1 MEIAPIAA
9 GRLLNRAGLLIGD
22 GAAAGDPVEFP
33 EELLLLHSA
42 CLRIDRGRLLGAAGL
57 HADEQREERKRSND
71 NAEFGDK
78 RRHGSSSYEARI
90 VDGNRTSA
98 AIAGAIKSRWSR
110 DRRSS
115 SPRRPSRS
123 RA

>member
-22 GAAAGDPVEFP
+22 GAAAGDPVEFL
-33 EELLLLHSA
+33 EELFLLHGA
-42 CLRIDRGRLLGAAGL
+42 CLGIDPGRLLGADGL
-57 HADEQREERKRSND
+57 HADEQSEKRKRSND

-78 RRHGSSSYEARI
+78 RRHGISSYEARI
-90 VDGNRTSA
+90 VDGDRTAA

-115 SPRRPSRS
+115 NPTRRSRS